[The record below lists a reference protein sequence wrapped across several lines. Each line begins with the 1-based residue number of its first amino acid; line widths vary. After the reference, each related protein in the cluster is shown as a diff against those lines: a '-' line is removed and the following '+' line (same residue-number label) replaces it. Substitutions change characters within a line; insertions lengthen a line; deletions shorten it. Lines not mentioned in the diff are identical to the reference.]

1 VIDKLHERINVGNAA
16 RRILEDEIINAVFS
30 ALGQEWMQHAVIT
43 AGDANKDIPVSFLR
57 RVSVLEEIKGRL
69 KTLVAN
75 GGEAARELEKM
86 QPAK

>member
-1 VIDKLHERINVGNAA
+1 
-16 RRILEDEIINAVFS
+16 
-30 ALGQEWMQHAVIT
+30 
-43 AGDANKDIPVSFLR
+43 VSFLR